1 MADKN
6 LYDSPTTKH
15 IKLVSL
21 KEDYS
26 FKSAGNAD
34 YILEFSSGAKYDST
48 IEELST
54 EMREWDNSFVAQYS
68 DLSDEELNDKEHEI
82 GFNQF

>member
-34 YILEFSSGAKYDST
+34 YILEFFIRCK
-48 IEELST
+48 I
-54 EMREWDNSFVAQYS
+54 R
-68 DLSDEELNDKEHEI
+68 LNH
-82 GFNQF
+82 